1 MKKTIILISTLL
13 LLSCSADEQFINEET
28 HSKIGDVLKTPD
40 LYIPEFETDWQF
52 RPNGYGI
59 RKPILNDGTFRISYT
74 TTNFGGTVLDTVIT
88 YSCPIANKAPQ
99 TINGQ
104 NDFVVNKVEDGIVDG
119 YGDYNFQGL
128 LSITSFQNGL
138 PIGQVI
144 KQTFD
149 VDPTDLKSDY
159 NFQYEILYDEP
170 FMSIPA
176 RTADM
181 YINRAIVKSGKV
193 LVVVEVNPDGLINE
207 PNRTNNVSTLPI
219 NVTINGTSNEF
230 LGSAVLDMSVI
241 DENKTVPPSDFIVTK
256 NFQGRNKFVK
266 LDWHCPY
273 HEPFYVKH
281 WFTVKK
287 NGVVV
292 ADKIDHSEYVET
304 VKGNYQNS
312 VYTVTTTTVLGK
324 STPVTVTVAR

>member
-1 MKKTIILISTLL
+1 MKKTIILISALL
-13 LLSCSADEQFINEET
+13 LFSCSADEQFAKEET

-59 RKPILNDGTFRISYT
+59 RKPILNDGTFRISYAP
-74 TTNFGGTVLDTVIT
+74 TNFGGTVLDTIIT
-88 YSCPIANKAPQ
+88 YNCPIANKAPQ
-99 TINGQ
+99 TANGQ

-159 NFQYEILYDEP
+159 NFQYEILYGDP

-176 RTADM
+176 RTADL

-193 LVVVEVNPDGLINE
+193 VVVVEVNPDGLINE
-207 PNRTNNVSTLPI
+207 PNQSNNVSTLPI

-230 LGSAVLDMSVI
+230 LGSAVLDLSAL
-241 DENKTVPPSDFIVTK
+241 DENKTIPPSEITYTRTRSKGKTYVF
-256 NFQGRNKFVK
+256 
-266 LDWHCPY
+266 LDWHCAY
-273 HEPFYVKH
+273 HEPIYAKH
-281 WFTVKK
+281 HFTVKR
-287 NGVVV
+287 NGIIVYDNQDISQFTDV
-292 ADKIDHSEYVET
+292 IN
-304 VKGNYQNS
+304 GNPQIVNYEI
-312 VYTVTTTTVLGK
+312 TITTGLGT
-324 STPVTVTVAR
+324 SAPASVTVVR